1 MAMKRNGLQ
10 KMRAFFEDLTAQG
23 INDFQKTL
31 FPVIF
36 IIFLIPYVLAVQ
48 FKWGDIPPQD
58 MND

>member
-1 MAMKRNGLQ
+1 MKRTGLQ
-10 KMRAFFEDLTAQG
+10 KMRAFIEDWTAQG

-58 MND
+58 MDD